1 MHSLTSRASCYFNID
16 KIKRQKKVI
25 GAVGNAVLLDIYDFP
40 NPYGSLPTHPTCFIG
55 ASAFPCIVQSF
66 GLWMYLRVFIFQ
78 PLLERVP
85 YEISKGEGV
94 SNEHYFS

>member
-40 NPYGSLPTHPTCFIG
+40 TLMVVFQHIQHVLLGLLHFHVLFRALPMEV
-55 ASAFPCIVQSF
+55 S
-66 GLWMYLRVFIFQ
+66 W
-78 PLLERVP
+78 
-85 YEISKGEGV
+85 GV
-94 SNEHYFS
+94 YFSKRTLRNL